1 MKAIPKIAGGTA
13 LLSLVLLMSGCVV
26 APRPVYPTY
35 PAYPAYHDHYYQD
48 QGYIMVAP
56 PAPRVEV
63 IGVPPYSGQVWIG
76 GAWFWEG
83 GRHAWHPGHWD
94 APRPGHSWT
103 PHRWEH
109 DGRSWH
115 FREGRWDKH
124 HH

>member
-1 MKAIPKIAGGTA
+1 MKPIPTLSKATIMLALAG
-13 LLSLVLLMSGCVV
+13 LISGCVV
-26 APRPVYPTY
+26 APRPVH
-35 PAYPAYHDHYYQD
+35 HDRHYQD

-63 IGVPPYSGQVWIG
+63 IGVPPYSGHIWIG

-83 GRHAWHPGHWD
+83 GRHTWRPGHWE
-94 APRPGHSWT
+94 APRPRHHWT

-109 DGRSWH
+109 DGRSWR
-115 FREGRWDKH
+115 FREGRWDRH